1 MNYKNWPIAK
11 QIGALA
17 FLLSLCIFSI
27 VGVSS
32 YMVATAIFTDKS
44 ESAIESETHQI
55 VNLLE
60 LQYDSLLS
68 IASKNADVFKTM
80 YPGDFELSNE
90 KVTVVNQQVPVL
102 LHNNQ
107 TVNNDMAVVDQYAAI
122 TRGNATVF
130 VRDGDDFFR
139 IATSLTKADGQR
151 AVGTYL
157 GKKHPGYQTLMAG
170 DTYQGYA
177 QLFGNEYM
185 TVYKPIMNNANKV
198 IGILYIGFNINDS
211 MNSLRQTVE
220 ALVMEETGH
229 LAILNNANNTVI
241 VAKNADANAELSS
254 NVLEG
259 LTLEQVQ
266 KHSPLYYTN
275 ATGKAIFSYSEP
287 INGWNWT
294 ILARVNANELD
305 DESIQLMTVN
315 AITSIIG
322 VVMITTL
329 LSWVLV
335 KTLTPLKRLS
345 KTVDRFG
352 NGNLSEQLSS
362 TDKNSNNEVDQITA
376 SVSAMADELR
386 KLIFALQSSIVQL
399 ESHAA
404 KSQTEAQTNGQE
416 AHEMMA
422 QTAQIATAIEQMS
435 CSIKDV
441 ANNANEGAE
450 RTEQVDKD
458 AQSGRSQL
466 NQVIEDLMLLS
477 EQLNSSHQAVEKV
490 NLASNEIS
498 KVTEVINAIAE
509 QTNLLALN
517 AAIEAARAGEQGRGF
532 AVVADEVR
540 TLAQRTQK
548 SIVEISN
555 TIEQLQTQV
564 GTATRQMQQSQQL
577 GIKSA
582 DEGKQTGEQLNLI
595 TASIGDLTRSSSNI
609 AEATEQQSTVANEI
623 TQNLHLISQLAKD
636 AEARTEGTIFSADE
650 LIQLAEKIKQQISF
664 FKVK

>member
-229 LAILNNANNTVI
+229 VAILNNANNTVI

-275 ATGKAIFSYSEP
+275 ASGKAIFSYSEP

-294 ILARVNANELD
+294 ILARVNADELD

-636 AEARTEGTIFSADE
+636 AEARTEGTIYSADE